1 MAVLVDLVC
10 NRSDHMF
17 EDRWSTD
24 IGSCCPKCEG
34 TLERLW
40 TLTPAPDPGTHY
52 SERVTVYESLKE
64 GGKIQYLGD
73 GRVPIPQRLVD
84 RGYEKRELNVRDLAA
99 FERKHNVMNER
110 RHYDRN
116 GRGLDD

>member
-10 NRSDHMF
+10 DRSDHIF

-24 IGSCCPKCEG
+24 IGSCCSKCDG
-34 TLERLW
+34 ILERLW
-40 TLTPAPDPGTHY
+40 TLTPAPDPGTHI
-52 SERVTVYESLKE
+52 SEKVIVYESLKE
-64 GGKIQYLGD
+64 GGKIQYPGV
-73 GRVPIPQRLVD
+73 GSAPVPARLRA
-84 RGYEKRELNVRDLAA
+84 RGYEKRELNVRDLAS